1 MRYAI
6 PLVVLGVLLTFFAV
20 GLRHDPRILPSPLIG
35 KAAPAFSLPVLE
47 FPQPEVTATPPL
59 KSNADFLGKPL
70 LVNFFASWCAGC
82 QVEHPFLMSLAKTGA
97 VTIVGVDYKDADA
110 DVRQWLGSRGNPYAP
125 VLADLDG
132 RTGIDWGVYG
142 VPETFVIDRKGTIAF
157 KLIGPITPNNLEA
170 VLKPEIEKALN
181 SGA

>member
-35 KAAPAFSLPVLE
+35 KAPPAFSLPVLE
-47 FPQPEVTATPPL
+47 FPQPEATATPPL
-59 KSNADFLGKPL
+59 KGNADFLGKPL

-82 QVEHPFLMSLAKTGA
+82 QVEHPFLMSLAKAGA

-110 DVRQWLGSRGNPYAP
+110 DVRQWLGSRGNPYGP

-142 VPETFVIDRKGTIAF
+142 VPETFVISASGQVLHKHVGA
-157 KLIGPITPNNLEA
+157 LTPEA
-170 VLKPEIEKALN
+170 WERDIKPLLA
-181 SGA
+181 AAP